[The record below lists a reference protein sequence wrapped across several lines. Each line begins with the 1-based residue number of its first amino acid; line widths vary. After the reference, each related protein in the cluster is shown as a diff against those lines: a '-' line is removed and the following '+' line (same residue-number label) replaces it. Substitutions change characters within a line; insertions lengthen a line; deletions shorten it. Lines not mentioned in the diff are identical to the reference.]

1 MESFASLIKQRRST
15 RKSTEEP
22 LTPEQ
27 VEAILKAGLMAPSSK
42 RSNPWQFIVVE
53 DKEML
58 QKLAHCKNGGS
69 AFLEGCSLAV
79 VVCADVM
86 ASDVWVEDASVAS
99 IYMQLQ
105 AEDLGLGSCWC
116 QIRNR
121 VTEDERDSNDYVRF
135 LLQIPYQL
143 DVLSIIG
150 FGHKDQVRKPFDE
163 SHLQW
168 EKIHLGKYQEP
179 TPKNEEA

>member
-15 RKSTEEP
+15 RKFTEEP

-69 AFLEGCSLAV
+69 TFLEGCSLAV

>member
-1 MESFASLIKQRRST
+1 MENIESIIKQTRST
-15 RKSTEEP
+15 HKFTEEP
-22 LTPEQ
+22 ITPEQ